1 MSPGKRRSSRSMKAA
16 FGFSL
21 MPMVRLPC
29 TLLWPRTGQSPAP
42 GLPIWPHIRC
52 RLTISRMVSTECLCW
67 VIPIA
72 QQLITLSL
80 WAKILAAWLMA
91 SRPSPD
97 WASIWAQSVAR
108 TCSRY

>member
-1 MSPGKRRSSRSMKAA
+1 MI
-16 FGFSL
+16 
-21 MPMVRLPC
+21 PMVRLPC

-67 VIPIA
+67 VIPMA

-80 WAKILAAWLMA
+80 CAKICAARVIA

-97 WASIWAQSVAR
+97 CASICAHSVAF
-108 TCSRY
+108 TCAR